1 MSFETVLILARP
13 SRRSSTDPATVN
25 RPRRSSNLT
34 REAPPKTMHPPELSD
49 DEDTDSET
57 DRLEIRITRDLHG
70 ETPRAR
76 RPSNRS
82 PPTPP
87 TLQLRRTS
95 TSTTSAT
102 STSPKAVSG
111 LSAVAHA
118 PPQFLQLTQP
128 GPAPVAPPYLTNAQA
143 IVTDLPYA
151 HPTVGSSSSAR
162 ERITQIQHGE
172 IGLDDPPK
180 RTTSTSDTTSPM
192 EDKSSVT
199 ESSAWKPVSLENTRY
214 ALNYEAQDMIRRLS
228 NGPPG
233 VIQRTSSPSPPSL
246 PSGWTRSGQITR
258 TMQKQVMLRDLERE
272 AAEQFH
278 PILSPEIA
286 RPGALSPEITRPD
299 SRSESYFSAPLNTE
313 SSVSLDDD
321 PFLNTYPRL
330 TSELRRI
337 TKELNNVKRFHDPMT
352 DALTRLAERKGMGS
366 PVLATA
372 NTPKSTVGLLSLST
386 SWRKRLSPDKRDSP
400 PQTTCSGHNSPPSR
414 SSTMPHEEQRRS
426 DYEYIGEESRL
437 REVTKQLWNS
447 WPERPLQHEPEESEQ
462 AEEEAPTEA
471 ENLKAGSSAASI
483 SPPATRDSRPQSPAE
498 RRLFGSGL
506 RTTWGSALALAGL
519 RSS

>member
-1 MSFETVLILARP
+1 MLP
-13 SRRSSTDPATVN
+13 S
-25 RPRRSSNLT
+25 
-34 REAPPKTMHPPELSD
+34 ELS
-49 DEDTDSET
+49 EEENSESET
-57 DRLEIRITRDLHG
+57 DRLEIRIKRDL
-70 ETPRAR
+70 TIQPPRAR
-76 RPSNRS
+76 RQSNRT

-95 TSTTSAT
+95 TSTASAT
-102 STSPKAVSG
+102 ATSPKAVSG
-111 LSAVAHA
+111 LSAAAHA
-118 PPQFLQLTQP
+118 APQFLQLTQP

-180 RTTSTSDTTSPM
+180 RNTSTSDTTSPI
-192 EDKSSVT
+192 EEKSSGRD
-199 ESSAWKPVSLENTRY
+199 SSTWKPVSLENTRY

-228 NGPPG
+228 NGTPG
-233 VIQRTSSPSPPSL
+233 MIQRTSSPSPPSL
-246 PSGWTRSGQITR
+246 PTGWSRPGQITR
-258 TMQKQVMLRDLERE
+258 TMQKQVVLRDLERE

-278 PILSPEIA
+278 PIISSEIV
-286 RPGALSPEITRPD
+286 RPGTLSPEITRPD
-299 SRSESYFSAPLNTE
+299 SRSESYFNVPLNAETNAPF
-313 SSVSLDDD
+313 DDD

-330 TSELRRI
+330 NAELRRI

-352 DALTRLAERKGMGS
+352 DALSRLAERKGMGS

-372 NTPKSTVGLLSLST
+372 NPQRSNTLLSLST
-386 SWRKRLSPDKRDSP
+386 SWRKRLSPDKRGSP
-400 PQTTCSGHNSPPSR
+400 PQATGSRHNSPPSR
-414 SSTMPHEEQRRS
+414 SSTMPQANQRRS

-437 REVTKQLWNS
+437 REVTKQLWES
-447 WPERPLQHEPEESEQ
+447 WPEQPLQQEPEESEP
-462 AEEEAPTEA
+462 AEEEASTEA
-471 ENLKAGSSAASI
+471 ETLNASSASL
-483 SPPATRDSRPQSPAE
+483 SPPATRDSRPQSAAE

-519 RSS
+519 R

>member
-1 MSFETVLILARP
+1 MRP
-13 SRRSSTDPATVN
+13 
-25 RPRRSSNLT
+25 L
-34 REAPPKTMHPPELSD
+34 ELSD
-49 DEDTDSET
+49 DEDTDSDT
-57 DRLEIRITRDLHG
+57 DRLEMRIIRDLHV

-95 TSTTSAT
+95 TSTTSA
-102 STSPKAVSG
+102 SAASPKAVSG

-128 GPAPVAPPYLTNAQA
+128 GPAPVAPPYLTNAQV

-180 RTTSTSDTTSPM
+180 RTTSTSDTTSPI

-233 VIQRTSSPSPPSL
+233 MIQRTSSPSPPSM
-246 PSGWTRSGQITR
+246 PSGWSRPGQITR

-278 PILSPEIA
+278 PILSPEIV
-286 RPGALSPEITRPD
+286 RSGTLSPEITRPD
-299 SRSESYFSAPLNTE
+299 SRADSYFNAPLNNE
-313 SSVSLDDD
+313 SSASFDDD

-330 TSELRRI
+330 NSELRRI

-352 DALTRLAERKGMGS
+352 DALNRLAQRKGGMGS

-372 NTPKSTVGLLSLST
+372 NPQRSNVTLLSLSS
-386 SWRKRLSPDKRDSP
+386 SWRKRLSPDKSDSP
-400 PQTTCSGHNSPPSR
+400 PQASSPKQDSPSSR

-447 WPERPLQHEPEESEQ
+447 WPERPLQQEPEESEQ
-462 AEEEAPTEA
+462 AEEEASTEPETLNA
-471 ENLKAGSSAASI
+471 SSTSL

-498 RRLFGSGL
+498 RRVFGSGL
-506 RTTWGSALALAGL
+506 RTTWGSALALAGI

>member
-1 MSFETVLILARP
+1 M
-13 SRRSSTDPATVN
+13 VN
-25 RPRRSSNLT
+25 RPRRSSNLP
-34 REAPPKTMHPPELSD
+34 PPKTMLPPELSD
-49 DEDTDSET
+49 DSDSDSET
-57 DRLEIRITRDLHG
+57 DRLEMRVTKDLTL
-70 ETPRAR
+70 EPPRER
-76 RPSNRS
+76 RPSTRS

-95 TSTTSAT
+95 TSTASAT
-102 STSPKAVSG
+102 AISPRAVSG

-128 GPAPVAPPYLTNAQA
+128 GPAAVAPPTLTTAQA
-143 IVTDLPYA
+143 VVTDLPYA

-180 RTTSTSDTTSPM
+180 RTTSTSDTTSPT
-192 EDKSSVT
+192 EDRSSAP
-199 ESSAWKPVSLENTRY
+199 ESSTWKPVSLENTRY

-228 NGPPG
+228 NGPSG
-233 VIQRTSSPSPPSL
+233 MIQRTSSPSPPSV
-246 PSGWTRSGQITR
+246 PSGWPRSGQITR

-278 PILSPEIA
+278 PIISPENV
-286 RPGALSPEITRPD
+286 RPGSLSPEITRPD
-299 SRSESYFSAPLNTE
+299 SRSESYFNAPLNTE
-313 SSVSLDDD
+313 SNIPFDDD
-321 PFLNTYPRL
+321 PFMNTYPRL
-330 TSELRRI
+330 NAELRRI

-352 DALTRLAERKGMGS
+352 DALSRLAERKGMGS

-372 NTPKSTVGLLSLST
+372 NPQRSNVTLLSLSS

-400 PQTTCSGHNSPPSR
+400 PQTASSRHNSPPSR
-414 SSTMPHEEQRRS
+414 SSTMPQDDHRHS
-426 DYEYIGEESRL
+426 DYEYIGEDSRL

-447 WPERPLQHEPEESEQ
+447 WPEQPLQHEPEESEQ
-462 AEEEAPTEA
+462 AEEEASTEA
-471 ENLKAGSSAASI
+471 ETLNASSTSL
-483 SPPATRDSRPQSPAE
+483 SPPATRDSRPQSSVE

-519 RSS
+519 R

>member
-1 MSFETVLILARP
+1 MEIMVLPLISVLILAHP
-13 SRRSSTDPATVN
+13 SRRSSTDPSIVN
-25 RPRRSSNLT
+25 RPRRSSQLR
-34 REAPPKTMHPPELSD
+34 RETPPKTMLPPEFSD
-49 DEDTDSET
+49 DEDTDSDT
-57 DRLEIRITRDLHG
+57 DRLEMRIRRDLDVK
-70 ETPRAR
+70 TPRAR

-95 TSTTSAT
+95 TSTASAT
-102 STSPKAVSG
+102 ATSPKAVSG

-151 HPTVGSSSSAR
+151 PPTVGSSSSAR

-180 RTTSTSDTTSPM
+180 RTTSTSDTTSPI

-199 ESSAWKPVSLENTRY
+199 ESSTWKPVSLEKTRY

-233 VIQRTSSPSPPSL
+233 MTQRTSSPSPPSM
-246 PSGWTRSGQITR
+246 PSGWSRPGQITR

-278 PILSPEIA
+278 PILSPEIV
-286 RPGALSPEITRPD
+286 RSGTLSPEITRPD
-299 SRSESYFSAPLNTE
+299 SRAESYFNAPLNTE
-313 SSVSLDDD
+313 SSIPFDDD

-330 TSELRRI
+330 NSELRRI

-352 DALTRLAERKGMGS
+352 DALNRLAQRKGGMGS

-372 NTPKSTVGLLSLST
+372 NPQRSNVTLLSLSS
-386 SWRKRLSPDKRDSP
+386 SWRKRLSPDKSDSP
-400 PQTTCSGHNSPPSR
+400 PQATSPKQDSPSSR

-447 WPERPLQHEPEESEQ
+447 WPERPL
-462 AEEEAPTEA
+462 
-471 ENLKAGSSAASI
+471 
-483 SPPATRDSRPQSPAE
+483 
-498 RRLFGSGL
+498 
-506 RTTWGSALALAGL
+506 
-519 RSS
+519 